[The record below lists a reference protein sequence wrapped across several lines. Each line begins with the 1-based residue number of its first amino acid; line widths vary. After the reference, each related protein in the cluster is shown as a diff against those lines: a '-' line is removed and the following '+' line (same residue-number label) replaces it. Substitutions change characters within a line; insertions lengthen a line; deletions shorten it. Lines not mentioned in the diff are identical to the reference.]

1 MIVKFFE
8 ISKKNLN
15 KEKFF
20 LLYGNNSG
28 LIEETLKKIIKSKAS
43 NNLYNYDENEIIKD
57 PINFEENIYNKSF
70 FEDKKIII
78 ISRTTDKIFEILNEI
93 VEKNLDDVT
102 IILKSGILEKKSKLR
117 NFFEKNQNT
126 ISIPFYEDNL
136 QSLNLLAQ
144 NFFKEKK
151 ISISQLN
158 INLILE
164 RCRGNRINL
173 YNEMKKIHNYSI
185 GNKSIDTE
193 TILRL
198 TNLSENFDITELVD
212 NYLAMNKKK
221 TLYILNENSFSSD
234 DCIMILRI
242 FINKLKRLLRLQ
254 SEIKI
259 KKNIENVISTHK
271 PPIFWKDKDI
281 IKKQIKIWSL
291 DKVQELIVKVNNIEL
306 LVKKYPTNSINL
318 VTDFILNQPLETNN

>member
-117 NFFEKNQNT
+117 NFFEKNQDT

>member
-28 LIEETLKKIIKSKAS
+28 LIEETLKKIIKSKAWK
-43 NNLYNYDENEIIKD
+43 NLYNYDENEIIKD

-78 ISRTTDKIFEILNEI
+78 ISRTTDKIFEILNEKF
-93 VEKNLDDVT
+93 EKNLDDVT

-117 NFFEKNQNT
+117 NFFEKNKNT
-126 ISIPFYEDNL
+126 ICIPFYEDNL